1 MNTNSTLWPVPT
13 SLSGGSSSE
22 RVLSTQGRG
31 KKQGQTL
38 LPGSKK
44 ALRNALIKEKRAQR
58 ATRSGAAA
66 KGQDGGLGFD
76 AQSLVEELIKVANQ
90 GIQTDLEEI
99 IVSKDIEYKVED
111 AEEDEDD
118 EDDGPAEEYR
128 ITAIDSGAIDAFSTP
143 PLSRY
148 GRKVALSIGRD
159 FQTSFET
166 KEFGRGEKRC
176 IVYIPRLKVKEKGEI
191 ELSSD
196 IISRARQRA
205 KEFAR
210 QASGEAFDTAVAD
223 AKTLKNKVRDK
234 HTAQKLAG
242 KKFSG
247 KLRKIFVKK
256 TVKTEREIENVE
268 KLERNVSSK
277 IPEATTFEA
286 EVSDNVFKNEEEDDD
301 NDDDGDDDGDDD
313 DELSNSE
320 EEPET
325 SFGLGSRHK
334 EEPSETIAS
343 PEWEVY
349 TRGIGSRLLLKMG
362 FTGGALGVDRGM
374 SRITEPIEAHLKNDK
389 KGLGLDF

>member
-1 MNTNSTLWPVPT
+1 MKNTNSTTFWPTLP
-13 SLSGGSSSE
+13 SSLLSGSSSSE

-90 GIQTDLEEI
+90 GIQADLEEI

-111 AEEDEDD
+111 DEED
-118 EDDGPAEEYR
+118 EDDGPAEEDR

-166 KEFGRGEKRC
+166 KEFGKGEKRC
-176 IVYIPRLKVKEKGEI
+176 IVYIPRLHVKVKGEI

-205 KEFAR
+205 KEFAS

-256 TVKTEREIENVE
+256 AVKTEREIENFE
-268 KLERNVSSK
+268 KPERNVSSK
-277 IPEATTFEA
+277 TPEATTFEA
-286 EVSDNVFKNEEEDDD
+286 EVSDNFLKNEEEEDDD
-301 NDDDGDDDGDDD
+301 KDD
-313 DELSNSE
+313 DELSDSE
-320 EEPET
+320 DEPET
-325 SFGLGSRHK
+325 SFGLGSRHN
-334 EEPSETIAS
+334 EEPSGTIAS